1 MHNHLCFSYVFFP
14 SSIFF
19 FFHFVAKLCF
29 QRSPQFNTI
38 FSAPCHHFS
47 HFRLF
52 FSPPTISTD
61 ECHLSYWPIYFHAFK
76 LNMNASI
83 DSIVTD
89 GFRVSDRMNRKTESI
104 NQNEMIYNIE
114 SNLWNC
120 CVKWLY
126 LKNQNLFAH
135 INSVDGQNGGSFN
148 AEFN

>member
-1 MHNHLCFSYVFFP
+1 
-14 SSIFF
+14 
-19 FFHFVAKLCF
+19 
-29 QRSPQFNTI
+29 
-38 FSAPCHHFS
+38 
-47 HFRLF
+47 
-52 FSPPTISTD
+52 
-61 ECHLSYWPIYFHAFK
+61 
-76 LNMNASI
+76 MNASI

-148 AEFN
+148 TEFN